1 VPFSATSSA
10 PFSGEPQSG
19 ALVSLAEK
27 HITAVMRQVASQDVV
42 ELDHPNARARTVASL
57 AYIAEAYGFRYADA
71 RLKGDPQ
78 HKTLHVYLVRDTDD
92 RARQRAAANAAAFP
106 QAGAGGAV
114 PGMRQGTLT
123 PLPEAEPEVGLLLSL
138 IRFDT
143 ASAAGDPR
151 KLLKMSWAIPL
162 VLVPLGVVTGKYAVL
177 FPLAAALPV
186 LLLIALR
193 INVRKRAK
201 LAERLEAAGCA
212 PVQDE
217 AGRTRYVRP
226 VSDDA

>member
-1 VPFSATSSA
+1 MS
-10 PFSGEPQSG
+10 
-19 ALVSLAEK
+19 LVEK

-42 ELDHPNARARTVASL
+42 ELDHPYAKAQTVASL

-71 RLKGDPQ
+71 RLEGDPQ
-78 HKTLHVYLVRDTDD
+78 HKSLHVYLVRDDDD

-114 PGMRQGTLT
+114 PGMRPGTLT
-123 PLPEAEPEVGLLLSL
+123 PLPEAEAEVDLLRAL

-143 ASAAGDPR
+143 AGAAGDP
-151 KLLKMSWAIPL
+151 KKFLTMSWAIPL
-162 VLVPLGVVTGKYAVL
+162 VLVPLGVLTGKHLVL

-186 LLLIALR
+186 LLLVALR

-201 LAERLEAAGCA
+201 LAERLEAAGCT
-212 PVQDE
+212 PVRDQQ
-217 AGRTRYVRP
+217 GRERYVRP
-226 VSDDA
+226 VPHDA

>member
-1 VPFSATSSA
+1 MI
-10 PFSGEPQSG
+10 
-19 ALVSLAEK
+19 LAEK

-42 ELDHPNARARTVASL
+42 ELDHPYAKARTVAAL

-71 RLKGDPQ
+71 RLEGDAQ
-78 HKTLHVYLVRDTDD
+78 HKSLHVYLVRDTDE

-114 PGMRQGTLT
+114 PGMRPGTLT
-123 PLPEAEPEVGLLLSL
+123 PLPEAEPEVDLLKEL

-143 ASAAGDPR
+143 AGAAGDPKR
-151 KLLKMSWAIPL
+151 FLKMSWAIPL
-162 VLVPLGVVTGKYAVL
+162 VLVPLGVVTGQYAVL

-201 LAERLEAAGCA
+201 MAERLEAAGCT

-217 AGRTRYVRP
+217 TGRTRYVRRVP
-226 VSDDA
+226 HDA